1 MSLGNNIQTIRKN
14 LGLLQKE
21 VALELNLD
29 KSSYSKVE
37 KDMREVKVS
46 ELKTL
51 SNLFNI
57 SIDDIIN
64 YDENTTP
71 KEVVLEDKSEN
82 EQIKLIN
89 QLDEE
94 DKSTIL
100 KIIDTML
107 TKKKFK
113 DFFNKNIATHYPKVP
128 L

>member
-1 MSLGNNIQTIRKN
+1 MNIGNNIQTIRKE

-21 VALELNLD
+21 IALELNLD

-37 KDMREVKVS
+37 SGAREVKVS
-46 ELKTL
+46 ELKIL
-51 SNLFNI
+51 AAIFNMP
-57 SIDDIIN
+57 IDDIVN
-64 YDENTTP
+64 YEGNTP
-71 KEVVLEDKSEN
+71 KEIIIEDKSQT
-82 EQIKLIN
+82 EQFKLIN

-94 DKSTIL
+94 DKSTVF

-113 DFFNKNIATHYPKVP
+113 DFFNKNVAS

>member
-1 MSLGNNIQTIRKN
+1 MSIGKNIQDIRTK

-21 VALELNLD
+21 VALELDLD

-46 ELKTL
+46 ELKVL
-51 SNLFNI
+51 SSLFNM

-64 YDENTTP
+64 YDENTAP
-71 KEVVLEDKSEN
+71 KEVILEDKSEN

-113 DFFNKNIATHYPKVP
+113 DFFNKNVAS

>member
-1 MSLGNNIQTIRKN
+1 MNIGLNIQTIRKN
-14 LGLLQKE
+14 IGLLQKE
-21 VALELNLD
+21 VAFELKLD

-37 KDMREVKVS
+37 KGMRDVKVS

-51 SNLFNI
+51 SSLFNM
-57 SIDDIIN
+57 SVDDIIN
-64 YDENTTP
+64 YDENRTP
-71 KEVVLEDKSEN
+71 KEVILEDKSEN

-89 QLDEE
+89 QLDED

-113 DFFNKNIATHYPKVP
+113 EFFTKNVAS

>member
-1 MSLGNNIQTIRKN
+1 MYIFCFTVLNF
-14 LGLLQKE
+14 LLHGKHFR
-21 VALELNLD
+21 A
-29 KSSYSKVE
+29 STFVE
-37 KDMREVKVS
+37 TCPRQR
-46 ELKTL
+46 
-51 SNLFNI
+51 
-57 SIDDIIN
+57 
-64 YDENTTP
+64 
-71 KEVVLEDKSEN
+71 VVLEDKSEN

-113 DFFNKNIATHYPKVP
+113 DFFNKNIAA

>member
-1 MSLGNNIQTIRKN
+1 MSIGKNIQDIRTK

-21 VALELNLD
+21 VALELDLD

-51 SNLFNI
+51 SNLFNM

-64 YDENTTP
+64 YDENATP
-71 KEVVLEDKSEN
+71 KEVILEDKSEN

-113 DFFNKNIATHYPKVP
+113 DFFQKNVAS

>member
-1 MSLGNNIQTIRKN
+1 MSIGNNIQTIRKN

-21 VALELNLD
+21 VALELKLD

-37 KDMREVKVS
+37 KDMREVKIS
-46 ELKTL
+46 ELKIL
-51 SNLFNI
+51 SSLFNM
-57 SIDDIIN
+57 SVDDIIN
-64 YDENTTP
+64 FDENTTP
-71 KEVVLEDKSEN
+71 KEVILEDKSEN

-89 QLDEE
+89 QLDED
-94 DKSTIL
+94 DKNTVL

-113 DFFNKNIATHYPKVP
+113 DFFNKNVAS

>member
-1 MSLGNNIQTIRKN
+1 MSIGNNIQTIRKQ

-21 VALELNLD
+21 VALELQLD

-37 KDMREVKVS
+37 KGMREVKVS

-51 SNLFNI
+51 SNLFNM

-64 YDENTTP
+64 FDENTTP
-71 KEVVLEDKSEN
+71 KEVVLEEKSEN
-82 EQIKLIN
+82 EQLKLIN

-113 DFFNKNIATHYPKVP
+113 DFFNKNVAT

>member
-1 MSLGNNIQTIRKN
+1 VLHIRAI
-14 LGLLQKE
+14 G
-21 VALELNLD
+21 ALVTNE
-29 KSSYSKVE
+29 
-37 KDMREVKVS
+37 RERG
-46 ELKTL
+46 
-51 SNLFNI
+51 
-57 SIDDIIN
+57 
-64 YDENTTP
+64 
-71 KEVVLEDKSEN
+71 EVVLEDKSEN

-113 DFFNKNIATHYPKVP
+113 DFFNKNIAA

>member
-1 MSLGNNIQTIRKN
+1 MTLGIAQ
-14 LGLLQKE
+14 LQ
-21 VALELNLD
+21 LD

-51 SNLFNI
+51 SNLFNM
-57 SIDDIIN
+57 SVDDIIN
-64 YDENTTP
+64 YDENISP
-71 KEVVLEDKSEN
+71 KEVILEDKSEN

-113 DFFNKNIATHYPKVP
+113 DFFNKNVAS

>member
-46 ELKTL
+46 ELKIL
-51 SNLFNI
+51 SILFNM
-57 SIDDIIN
+57 SVDDIIN
-64 YDENTTP
+64 YDENISP
-71 KEVVLEDKSEN
+71 KEVILEDKSEN

-113 DFFNKNIATHYPKVP
+113 DFFNKNVAS

>member
-46 ELKTL
+46 ELTTL
-51 SNLFNI
+51 SHLFNM
-57 SIDDIIN
+57 SVDDIIN

-71 KEVVLEDKSEN
+71 KEVILEDKSEN

-113 DFFNKNIATHYPKVP
+113 DFFNKNVASF
-128 L
+128 

>member
-51 SNLFNI
+51 SNLFNM
-57 SIDDIIN
+57 SVDDIIN

-71 KEVVLEDKSEN
+71 KEIILEDKSEN

-113 DFFNKNIATHYPKVP
+113 DFFNKNVAS

>member
-1 MSLGNNIQTIRKN
+1 MSLGNNIQIIRKN

-29 KSSYSKVE
+29 KSSYSTVE

-51 SNLFNI
+51 SNLFNL
-57 SIDDIIN
+57 SVDDIIN

-71 KEVVLEDKSEN
+71 KEIVLEDKSEN

-113 DFFNKNIATHYPKVP
+113 DFFNKNVAS

>member
-1 MSLGNNIQTIRKN
+1 MSIGNNIQTIRKQ

-21 VALELNLD
+21 VALELDLD

-46 ELKTL
+46 ELKIL
-51 SNLFNI
+51 SSLFNM

-71 KEVVLEDKSEN
+71 KEVVLEDKSDV
-82 EQIKLIN
+82 EQFNLIK
-89 QLDEE
+89 QLDQE

-113 DFFNKNIATHYPKVP
+113 DFFNKNVAT

>member
-1 MSLGNNIQTIRKN
+1 MSIGNNIQTIRKN

-51 SNLFNI
+51 SNLF
-57 SIDDIIN
+57 SMSVDDIIN
-64 YDENTTP
+64 YDEKITP

-113 DFFNKNIATHYPKVP
+113 DFFTKNVAA

>member
-1 MSLGNNIQTIRKN
+1 MSIGNNIQTIRKQ

-21 VALELNLD
+21 VALELDLD

-46 ELKTL
+46 ELKIL
-51 SNLFNI
+51 SNLFNM

-64 YDENTTP
+64 YDENITP

-82 EQIKLIN
+82 EQFKLIN

-113 DFFNKNIATHYPKVP
+113 DFFNKNVAT

>member
-1 MSLGNNIQTIRKN
+1 MSIGNNIQTIRKN
-14 LGLLQKE
+14 LELLQKE
-21 VALELNLD
+21 VALELNID

-51 SNLFNI
+51 SNLFNM
-57 SIDDIIN
+57 SVDDIIN
-64 YDENTTP
+64 YDENISP
-71 KEVVLEDKSEN
+71 KEIILEDKSEN

-113 DFFNKNIATHYPKVP
+113 DFFNKNVAS

>member
-1 MSLGNNIQTIRKN
+1 M
-14 LGLLQKE
+14 
-21 VALELNLD
+21 
-29 KSSYSKVE
+29 
-37 KDMREVKVS
+37 
-46 ELKTL
+46 
-51 SNLFNI
+51 

-64 YDENTTP
+64 FDENTTP

-82 EQIKLIN
+82 EQLKLIS

-94 DKSTIL
+94 DRSTIL

-113 DFFNKNIATHYPKVP
+113 DFFNKNVAS

>member
-1 MSLGNNIQTIRKN
+1 MSTGNNIQTIRKQ

-21 VALELNLD
+21 VALELQLD

-37 KDMREVKVS
+37 KGMREVKVS

-51 SNLFNI
+51 SNLFNM

-64 YDENTTP
+64 FDENITP
-71 KEVVLEDKSEN
+71 KEIVLEDKSEN
-82 EQIKLIN
+82 EQLKLIN

-100 KIIDTML
+100 KVIDTML

-113 DFFNKNIATHYPKVP
+113 DFFNKNVAS

>member
-1 MSLGNNIQTIRKN
+1 MSIGNNIQTIRKQ

-21 VALELNLD
+21 VALELDLD

-46 ELKTL
+46 ELKIL
-51 SNLFNI
+51 SSLFNM

-71 KEVVLEDKSEN
+71 KEVVLEDKSDV
-82 EQIKLIN
+82 EQFNLIK

-113 DFFNKNIATHYPKVP
+113 DFFNKNVAS

>member
-1 MSLGNNIQTIRKN
+1 MSIGKNIQEIRKQ

-46 ELKTL
+46 ELKIL
-51 SNLFNI
+51 SSLFNMK
-57 SIDDIIN
+57 IDDIIN
-64 YDENTTP
+64 YDENTKP
-71 KEVVLEDKSEN
+71 KEIVLEDKTEN
-82 EQIKLIN
+82 EQFKLIN

-94 DKSTIL
+94 DKSTVL

-113 DFFNKNIATHYPKVP
+113 DFFNKNMTSF
-128 L
+128 

>member
-46 ELKTL
+46 ELKIL
-51 SNLFNI
+51 SILFNM
-57 SIDDIIN
+57 SVDDIIN
-64 YDENTTP
+64 YDENISP
-71 KEVVLEDKSEN
+71 KEVILEDKSEN

-94 DKSTIL
+94 DKTTIL

-113 DFFNKNIATHYPKVP
+113 DFFNKNVAS

>member
-1 MSLGNNIQTIRKN
+1 MYIFCFTVLNF
-14 LGLLQKE
+14 LLHGKHFR
-21 VALELNLD
+21 A
-29 KSSYSKVE
+29 STFVE
-37 KDMREVKVS
+37 AYPHHR
-46 ELKTL
+46 
-51 SNLFNI
+51 
-57 SIDDIIN
+57 
-64 YDENTTP
+64 
-71 KEVVLEDKSEN
+71 VVLEDKSEN

-113 DFFNKNIATHYPKVP
+113 DFFNKNIAA

>member
-1 MSLGNNIQTIRKN
+1 MSIGNNIQTIRKN

-51 SNLFNI
+51 SNLFNM
-57 SIDDIIN
+57 SVDDIIN
-64 YDENTTP
+64 YDENITP
-71 KEVVLEDKSEN
+71 KEVILEDKSEN

-113 DFFNKNIATHYPKVP
+113 DFFNKNVAS

>member
-1 MSLGNNIQTIRKN
+1 MSIGNNIQTIRKN

-21 VALELNLD
+21 VALELQLD

-51 SNLFNI
+51 SNLFNM
-57 SIDDIIN
+57 SVDDIIN
-64 YDENTTP
+64 YDENISP
-71 KEVVLEDKSEN
+71 KEVILEDKSEN

-113 DFFNKNIATHYPKVP
+113 DFFNKNVASF
-128 L
+128 

>member
-51 SNLFNI
+51 SNLFNM
-57 SIDDIIN
+57 SVDDIIN
-64 YDENTTP
+64 YDENISP
-71 KEVVLEDKSEN
+71 KEVILEDKSEN

-113 DFFNKNIATHYPKVP
+113 DFFNKNVAS

>member
-1 MSLGNNIQTIRKN
+1 MI
-14 LGLLQKE
+14 
-21 VALELNLD
+21 ALYLFL
-29 KSSYSKVE
+29 
-37 KDMREVKVS
+37 
-46 ELKTL
+46 TL
-51 SNLFNI
+51 TAITLERDGSHYF
-57 SIDDIIN
+57 DILCHIG
-64 YDENTTP
+64 DTAP
-71 KEVVLEDKSEN
+71 KEVILEDKSEN

-113 DFFNKNIATHYPKVP
+113 DFFNKNVAS

>member
-1 MSLGNNIQTIRKN
+1 MSTGNNIQTIRKQ

-21 VALELNLD
+21 VALELQLD

-37 KDMREVKVS
+37 SGAREVKVS

-51 SNLFNI
+51 SNLFNM

-64 YDENTTP
+64 FDENITP
-71 KEVVLEDKSEN
+71 KEIVLEDKSEN
-82 EQIKLIN
+82 EQLKLIN

-113 DFFNKNIATHYPKVP
+113 DFFAKNVAS